1 MGNRL
6 GGLIVSISA
15 GGGAMVFRDGAS
27 KVHDDSSMKGG
38 EGRAS
43 GVASDGEKSFEKV
56 FSDSTYLDKV
66 PCPDASMRHRR

>member
-1 MGNRL
+1 MGIRL

-27 KVHDDSSMKGG
+27 KVHDASSMEGE

-43 GVASDGEKSFEKV
+43 GVASDGQKF
-56 FSDSTYLDKV
+56 
-66 PCPDASMRHRR
+66 

>member
-6 GGLIVSISA
+6 GGLIVSSSA

-27 KVHDDSSMKGG
+27 KVHDDSSTEGE

-43 GVASDGEKSFEKV
+43 GVASDGQKF
-56 FSDSTYLDKV
+56 
-66 PCPDASMRHRR
+66 

>member
-1 MGNRL
+1 MGGLL
-6 GGLIVSISA
+6 GGLMVSISA

-43 GVASDGEKSFEKV
+43 GVASDGHGQKF
-56 FSDSTYLDKV
+56 
-66 PCPDASMRHRR
+66 